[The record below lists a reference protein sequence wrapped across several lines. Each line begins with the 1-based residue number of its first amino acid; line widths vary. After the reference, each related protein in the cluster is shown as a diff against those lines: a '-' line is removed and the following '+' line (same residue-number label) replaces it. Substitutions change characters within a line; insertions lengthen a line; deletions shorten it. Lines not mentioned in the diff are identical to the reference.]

1 MLNPKV
7 TKLSSL
13 GRGKELK
20 MISRIFIR
28 KFITVWVAAAI
39 LIVYTTLISA
49 TPGAHSA
56 RLSVVGIVT
65 VDDQQV
71 VSGGTFFS
79 DSTIATGPDSSATLT
94 LGRYGRIEL
103 QANSSLT
110 LSLTDK
116 GLSGSLSAGRG
127 RVLTPAGISVNLTT
141 KDGAVVVDGREA
153 TSFMVDT
160 NHDNTMVTTESGLA
174 KLRSKNGVEEI
185 AAGENG
191 VATAYPPQQFV
202 ARLTT
207 TGNRPITVNGTSAA
221 GGATLLTGVTIET
234 PAGVGATIDLGELG
248 VLDIAPNTELTLV
261 FDPSGNGSVKV
272 TLRRGCAL
280 LKTKRRV
287 IGQIDTPQGPAATT
301 DPNTNRKKID
311 VCFPLGASEPTVN
324 QGAAAAAGAGA
335 GGAVAGSEI
344 NPLWWLALVGGG
356 VIIAIILGTRGGGT
370 TPTPVP
376 VPIPI
381 SGST

>member
-1 MLNPKV
+1 
-7 TKLSSL
+7 
-13 GRGKELK
+13 

-56 RLSVVGIVT
+56 RLSVAGTVT
-65 VDDQQV
+65 VDGQQV
-71 VSGGTFFS
+71 ISGGTFFS
-79 DSTIATGPDSSATLT
+79 DSTIATGSGSSATLT
-94 LGRYGRIEL
+94 LGRYGRVEL

-127 RVLTPAGISVNLTT
+127 RVLTPAGVSVKLTT
-141 KDGAVVVDGREA
+141 KDGAVIVDGSEA

-160 NHDNTMVTTESGLA
+160 DHDRTIVTTESGLA
-174 KLRSKNGVEEI
+174 KLTTSNGVEEI
-185 AAGENG
+185 APGENG

-202 ARLTT
+202 ARLRT
-207 TGNRPITVNGTSAA
+207 TGNRPITVNGASAA
-221 GGATLLTGVTIET
+221 SGATLLTGVTIET
-234 PAGVGATIDLGELG
+234 PASVGATIDLGELG
-248 VLDIAPNTELTLV
+248 VLDIAPNTELTLT

-280 LKTKRRV
+280 LKTKKSV
-287 IGQIDTPQGPAATT
+287 IGQIDTPLGPAATT
-301 DPNTNRKKID
+301 DPNTNRKRID
-311 VCFPLGASEPTVN
+311 VCFPLGASEPIVN

-335 GGAVAGSEI
+335 GGAVGSEI
-344 NPLWWLALVGGG
+344 NPLWWLALVTAG
-356 VIIAIILGTRGGGT
+356 VIIAIIVGTQGDE
-370 TPTPVP
+370 TPTPI
-376 VPIPI
+376 PIPSPTPI
-381 SGST
+381 SPNS

>member
-1 MLNPKV
+1 
-7 TKLSSL
+7 
-13 GRGKELK
+13 

-49 TPGAHSA
+49 TPGAYSA

-280 LKTKRRV
+280 LKTKGRV

-344 NPLWWLALVGGG
+344 NPLWWLALVGAG
-356 VIIAIILGTRGGGT
+356 VIVAVILGTRGGGT